1 MMMKRRWMLMTGKEV
16 SWSGGG
22 NQGELNCD
30 AAVTTGTFR
39 LDQDQDQDEDQ
50 DQDVDQDE
58 DQD

>member
-1 MMMKRRWMLMTGKEV
+1 MLMTGKEV

-39 LDQDQDQDEDQ
+39 WDPDPDQDQDQDHDQDQDEDQ
-50 DQDVDQDE
+50 D
-58 DQD
+58 

>member
-1 MMMKRRWMLMTGKEV
+1 MLMTGKEV

-39 LDQDQDQDEDQ
+39 WDQDQDQDRDEDQ